1 MAKIVTT
8 VKKTDT
14 TKEWFKIETNLD
26 KFTSE
31 ELSILKETKFSSF
44 PGYISTDFI
53 EIDEYTLRIENNFDN
68 SDNANSAHAVLL
80 TQDSQSPFFK
90 RLDIFDKN
98 PANILKGKK
107 LIAICII
114 INASA

>member
-14 TKEWFKIETNLD
+14 SKEWFKIETNLD

-44 PGYISTDFI
+44 R
-53 EIDEYTLRIENNFDN
+53 EIGR
-68 SDNANSAHAVLL
+68 AHV
-80 TQDSQSPFFK
+80 
-90 RLDIFDKN
+90 
-98 PANILKGKK
+98 
-107 LIAICII
+107 
-114 INASA
+114 

>member
-14 TKEWFKIETNLD
+14 SKEWFKIETNLD
-26 KFTSE
+26 KFTSQ

-44 PGYISTDFI
+44 RGYISTDFI

-90 RLDIFDKN
+90 RRNIIKN
-98 PANILKGKK
+98 KMAEYGQSVSPGDTIV
-107 LIAICII
+107 IV
-114 INASA
+114 